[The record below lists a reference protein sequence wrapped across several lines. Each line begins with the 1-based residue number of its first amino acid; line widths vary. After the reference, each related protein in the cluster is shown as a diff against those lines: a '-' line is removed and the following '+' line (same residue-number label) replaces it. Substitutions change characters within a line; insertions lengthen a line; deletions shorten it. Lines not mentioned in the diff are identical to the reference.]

1 LFLQVLF
8 SGIGRAKTRRR
19 KETAFAYLRLCASL
33 SLSTVV
39 GLYTQEDVRLLNNFY
54 TCPLKFVLTNLSG
67 VLSLQMAMNS
77 NKLQQR
83 FHEEYRKLN
92 EQQRKAVDTIEGPV
106 MVIAGPGTGKTQ
118 ILAARIGKILLDT
131 DASPENLLCLTYTD
145 AGAIAMRRRLN
156 GFIGSDAYKVN
167 IYTFHSFCNDVIQEN
182 LSIFEK
188 TEMDPIS
195 ELEKIQLLKTLIDA
209 FPKDHPLKRYRGDVY
224 FEIGNLAELF
234 STMKREGWTP
244 TFIQEKINSYI
255 ADLQNRD
262 VFIAKRATR
271 EFRKGDIR
279 TDKIEV
285 EKERMKR
292 LAAAVNEFDNYQSL
306 MRRHNRYDFDDMIN
320 WVIRAFEENKQL
332 LSDYQERYQYILVD
346 EYQDTSG
353 TQNTLIRLLIS
364 YWDKPNVFVVGD
376 DDQSIFRFQGANV
389 ENMLQFVTSYKNDL
403 LTVVLTNNYRSTQ
416 PILDISKTLVDKNE
430 ERLTRQIEGLSKD
443 LLSSNPHVNHLSYA
457 PTIVEYET
465 QRHEMTH
472 ITLKVE
478 SLIAEGVPAGRIAVL
493 YRENKYGDALTKYFQ
508 QKKIPVYSK
517 RSLNLFDIPLAR
529 KIMTIMRFLAAE
541 HDTPY
546 GGDEMLFEILHFDF
560 YSIPPIEIAKVSV
573 AVAEKKFSDHP
584 TSMRRLLYER
594 SNQPPRD
601 LFDPGINRGLKQASA
616 IFEQLIADVPNVTIQ
631 VLFEKIIRT
640 AGVLHAIMQ
649 SPEKVWEMQ
658 VLTALFDFIKEETR
672 RNPDLQLSRLIQM
685 IDLMEDN
692 HIGIPVIQVCG
703 SDKGVNLLTA
713 HGSKGLEFEYVFF
726 AGCNASYWEKK
737 RKPAAGYKFPDTI
750 FSSAP
755 KSSDEEELRRL
766 FYVALTRAE
775 KHLYISYSK
784 YKNDNKELEPSR
796 FIAEIQDIHNLPVEK
811 LFMNSDVMTEFEAL
825 QFEDISAPEIQKI
838 EEDFI
843 SNILDKFVM
852 NVTALNNYLRCPL
865 EFYFKN
871 LIRIPSP
878 KNEATEFGSSVH
890 FAIQR
895 LFEKMKL
902 HQREEF
908 SSKEDLLQDFRWY
921 MHRHRES
928 FTKEA
933 FDRRMEYGLEVL
945 ANYYEKYVNLWNK
958 IVAIERN
965 IRNVV
970 VNGVP
975 LKGKLD
981 KLEFSNKEVNVVDYK
996 TGDVD
1001 NAREKLAP
1009 PSERSPEGGDYW
1021 RQAVFY
1027 KILVDNYGSKEWKV
1041 VSSEFDFIEPDKK
1054 KEYRKVKI
1062 PVSYDDI
1069 DLVIEQITNTWEK
1082 IQNREFYIG
1091 CGKPDCQWCD
1101 FVKTNKLAVALHE
1114 TEEEVEST

>member
-1 LFLQVLF
+1 
-8 SGIGRAKTRRR
+8 
-19 KETAFAYLRLCASL
+19 
-33 SLSTVV
+33 
-39 GLYTQEDVRLLNNFY
+39 
-54 TCPLKFVLTNLSG
+54 
-67 VLSLQMAMNS
+67 MNS
-77 NKLQQR
+77 YKIHQR
-83 FHEEYRKLN
+83 FFEEYRKLN

-118 ILAARIGKILLDT
+118 ILAARIGKILLET
-131 DASPENLLCLTYTD
+131 DAAPENLLCLTYTD

-156 GFIGSDAYKVN
+156 SLIGSDAYKVN
-167 IYTFHSFCNDVIQEN
+167 IYTFHAFCNDVIQEN
-182 LSIFEK
+182 LSFFEK

-224 FEIGNLAELF
+224 FEIGNLAGLF
-234 STMKREGWTP
+234 SIMKREGWTP
-244 TFIQEKINSYI
+244 SFILERINSYI
-255 ADLQNRD
+255 TDLPNREE
-262 VFIAKRATR
+262 FITKRATR
-271 EFRKGDIR
+271 EFRKGDVR
-279 TDKIEV
+279 TDKIEA
-285 EKERMKR
+285 EKDRMKK
-292 LAAAVNEFDNYQSL
+292 LAAAVKEIDNYQSL

-320 WVIRAFEENKQL
+320 WVINAFEQNKQL

-346 EYQDTSG
+346 EFQDTSG
-353 TQNTLIRLLIS
+353 TQNNLIRLLIN

-389 ENMLQFVTSYKNDL
+389 ENMLEFATSYKNDL

-416 PILDISKTLVDKNE
+416 SILDISRTLVDNNE
-430 ERLTRQIEGLSKD
+430 ERLIRQIEGLSKH
-443 LLSSNPHVNHLSYA
+443 LLSSNPHVNQLTHA
-457 PTIVEYET
+457 PTIIEYET
-465 QRHEMTH
+465 QRHEMTD
-472 ITLKVE
+472 ITLQVE
-478 SLIAEGVPAGRIAVL
+478 GLIAEGVAPGRIAVL
-493 YRENKYGDALTKYFQ
+493 YRENKYGDTLTKYLQ

-517 RSLNLFDIPLAR
+517 RSLNLFDIPLAQ
-529 KIMTIMRFLAAE
+529 KIITIIRYLAAE

-546 GGDEMLFEILHFDF
+546 GGDQMLFEILHFDF
-560 YSIPPIEIAKVSV
+560 YSIPPIEIAKISV
-573 AVAEKKFSDHP
+573 AVAEKQFSDNR
-584 TSMRRLLYER
+584 TSMRRWLYEK
-594 SNQPPRD
+594 SNQPPQD
-601 LFDPGINRGLKQASA
+601 LFDRGIHRGLKQASA
-616 IFEQLIADVPNVTIQ
+616 TFEQLIADVPNVTIQ

-640 AGVLHAIMQ
+640 AGVLNSIMQ
-649 SPEKVWEMQ
+649 SPEKAWQMQ

-672 RNPDLQLSRLIQM
+672 RNPDLQLARLIQM

-692 HIGIPVIQVCG
+692 HIPIPIVQVCG

-737 RKPAAGYKFPDTI
+737 RKPGGGYKFPDTI
-750 FSSAP
+750 FASAP
-755 KSSDEEELRRL
+755 KSSEEEELRRL

-796 FIAEIQDIHNLPVEK
+796 FIAEIQDIHNLPVDK
-811 LFMNSDVMTEFEAL
+811 RYIDNNVMIEFEAL
-825 QFEDISAPEIQKI
+825 QFEEISSPEIEKI

-852 NVTALNNYLRCPL
+852 NVTALNNYLHCPL

-902 HQREEF
+902 HPREEF
-908 SSKEDLLQDFRWY
+908 SPKEELLQDFTWY

-933 FDRRMEYGLEVL
+933 FDRRMEYGLEML
-945 ANYYEKYVNLWNK
+945 GNYYEKYVNQWNK

-970 VNGVP
+970 VDGVP

-981 KLEFSNKEVNVVDYK
+981 KLEFNNKEVNVVDYK

-1001 NAREKLAP
+1001 NAREKLNP
-1009 PSERSPEGGDYW
+1009 PSEKYPEGGDYW

-1027 KILVDNYGSKEWKV
+1027 KILVDNYGAKEWRV

-1054 KEYRKVKI
+1054 KEYRKIKI
-1062 PVSYDDI
+1062 PVSQEDI
-1069 DLVIEQITNTWEK
+1069 DFVTGQITSTWQK
-1082 IQNREFYIG
+1082 IQSRDFYVG
-1091 CGKPDCQWCD
+1091 CGKPECHWCD
-1101 FVKTNKLAVALHE
+1101 FVKTNNLAITLHE
-1114 TEEEVEST
+1114 TEAEP